1 MKPLKEIITPQMI
14 RWIAIGVVFAAVG
27 IGLIE
32 VMVGMLAWPFA
43 LATLLSSELCTLL
56 RFVAVNHW
64 VFPHH
69 HLTWRR
75 LWRYHVVNALGFA
88 IWWGAAN
95 LLKFLGVQY
104 LLASALA
111 TFASVGFSMVSNF
124 YWIWR
129 KPTGKTR
136 PPYGHTNAPVATRG
150 ANSQ

>member
-1 MKPLKEIITPQMI
+1 MKPLKEMITPQMV
-14 RWIAIGVVFAAVG
+14 RWIAIGIVFAS
-27 IGLIE
+27 ISLGLIK
-32 VMVGMLAWPFA
+32 VMVGTLAWPFA
-43 LATLLSSELCTLL
+43 LATLLSSEICTLL
-56 RFVAVNHW
+56 RFVAVNRW

-95 LLKFLGVQY
+95 ILKLVGVDY

-111 TFASVGFSMVSNF
+111 IFFSVGFSMVSNF
-124 YWIWR
+124 YWVWR

-136 PPYGHTNAPVATRG
+136 PPHGHVKSPVATRR
-150 ANSQ
+150 

>member
-1 MKPLKEIITPQMI
+1 MKPLKEIITPQII
-14 RWIAIGVVFAAVG
+14 RWIAVGVVFAVVG
-27 IGLIE
+27 IGLIK

-43 LATLLSSELCTLL
+43 LATLLSSEICTLS
-56 RFVAVNHW
+56 RFVAVNRW

-95 LLKFLGVQY
+95 ALESAGVDY

-111 TFASVGFSMVSNF
+111 IFFSVGFSMVSNF
-124 YWIWR
+124 YWVWR

-136 PPYGHTNAPVATRG
+136 PPHGPVEAAVTTRR
-150 ANSQ
+150 

>member
-1 MKPLKEIITPQMI
+1 MKPIKEIISPQMA
-14 RWIAIGVVFAAVG
+14 RWIAVGFGFAIIG
-27 IGLIE
+27 IGLIK

-43 LATLLSSELCTLL
+43 LATLLSGELCTVL
-56 RFVAVNHW
+56 RFFAVNRW

-75 LWRYHVVNALGFA
+75 FWRYHVVNALGFA

-95 LLKFLGVQY
+95 LLKSVGVEY
-104 LLASALA
+104 LLASAFA

-124 YWIWR
+124 YWVWR

-136 PPYGHTNAPVATRG
+136 PPHGPVESPVATRR
-150 ANSQ
+150 